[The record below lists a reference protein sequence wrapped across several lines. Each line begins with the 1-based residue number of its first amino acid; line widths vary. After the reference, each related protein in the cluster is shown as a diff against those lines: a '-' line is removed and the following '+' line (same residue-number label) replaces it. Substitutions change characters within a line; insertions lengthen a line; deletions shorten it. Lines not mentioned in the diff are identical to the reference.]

1 MNRWF
6 METSTIALF
15 GEAEKG
21 EYQKGVFCQ
30 ELTDLLDLFGNP
42 PPDSKG
48 LYYATQALL
57 FHYPCV
63 YFRVE
68 EEGFSI
74 HDYLKGLAILKDSPL
89 IKTISAICTPGL
101 GDKNIINAILPICY
115 ANHQI
120 LITNES
126 DLFDYLSHV

>member
-1 MNRWF
+1 
-6 METSTIALF
+6 MEASTIALF

-21 EYQKGVFCQ
+21 EYQRGVFCK

-57 FHYPCV
+57 FHYPLV

-74 HDYLKGLAILKDSPL
+74 QDYLKGIAILKESPL
-89 IKTISAICTPGL
+89 ISNISAICTPGV
-101 GDKNIINAILPICY
+101 GDKAIINAIIPICH
-115 ANHQI
+115 ANHQ
-120 LITNES
+120 
-126 DLFDYLSHV
+126 